1 MGKEDRFMA
10 SMARL
15 DGKAKFIHNSFS
27 VNSIGQKLTL
37 DSLISKSSKEKEIAK
52 SYEKTIVAKKKT
64 DRLSE
69 VEANPIEVKK
79 TKRKGA
85 YEVNKEKVSDWDSTI
100 QKRRLAKSYDF
111 TNHTSSQPLET
122 IEVASKKFK
131 IETPLEAE
139 ISSLLY
145 GGTKAKSD
153 EEVKNSFMK
162 DQSKDLRNVKKHLAE
177 IAKART
183 LARRKEEKDRHQSKI
198 KSKRYRRALRKR
210 KQELVSK
217 ETEDSKVEIEKA
229 DFKRAEERATLR
241 HKTVSKK
248 LRFYDQTNTKES
260 EVRRTQ
266 NLASQKLRE
275 KRAGNDSDSD
285 DSEKNDENGDSE
297 DEIMQKTAKL
307 IKDKAST
314 TQKVT
319 KRINPDDFVQ
329 TEIKDFEAMEDT
341 DDEDQ
346 DEKDAF
352 SADVTSFD
360 SGIDVEKKEN
370 EDKTPKVLPGWGS
383 WSSDLPKV
391 KKPKLKKK
399 PDFKRSLV
407 LKDGKKFLADH
418 QLMTVPHPYKNFD
431 DCQSDLSQP
440 VGDTFVPKTTVM
452 KTTKPKVHVKLGA
465 KLEADQKDE

>member
-210 KQELVSK
+210 KQELASK

-360 SGIDVEKKEN
+360 SGIE
-370 EDKTPKVLPGWGS
+370 
-383 WSSDLPKV
+383 
-391 KKPKLKKK
+391 
-399 PDFKRSLV
+399 
-407 LKDGKKFLADH
+407 
-418 QLMTVPHPYKNFD
+418 
-431 DCQSDLSQP
+431 
-440 VGDTFVPKTTVM
+440 
-452 KTTKPKVHVKLGA
+452 
-465 KLEADQKDE
+465 